1 MSKRHPFIHTILNKG
16 VNQSMVLHNFTNNN
30 NSNNGNN
37 GGNIPTKTPT
47 FGNQYRPNS
56 TPTTDDIPS
65 CLVNLNEKFQHSS
78 HCLYREDV
86 IDQTL
91 ATLIGTEKPNPL
103 LVGHAGVG
111 KTKIAEELAHRLANN
126 DPLIPNQLRGYTI
139 FDFQP
144 SNLVAGSGI
153 VGEIEEKVN
162 QLLDFATDPAK
173 KIILFID
180 EIHMLLSSNDSY
192 TKIAQILKPA
202 LSRGDIRVI
211 GATTMNEAQHLYKD
225 PAFERRFQSV
235 IVHELTQDQS
245 LEIIRKIQPKAS
257 TKYNITIPD
266 DVLPVVV
273 QMSEKYNNGK
283 VHRPDSVVTLFDR
296 VCASLVVE
304 RNRAVHTLL
313 QQPNQQQV
321 AGQLQNTPLLMK
333 ESDVERIAISL
344 LRGHASS
351 PIVDYDAVADKIKAK
366 IKGQDDIIDAV
377 IDKIRKRNLGLFNKK
392 QPLPFLWA
400 GPTGTGKTD
409 LAKELAENI
418 MENELIM
425 VNMND
430 FTEAHSV
437 SRLIGSPAG
446 YVGYDSMQELP
457 FDALKTN
464 PYRIILL
471 DEYEKGHLEVRKL
484 IMTALEEGFIKT
496 ARGERISFEKAFV
509 ISTSNIGFSDT
520 SEPVVGFTTN
530 VTKPKATNSVQ
541 DAVKKF
547 GDGLLPEEL
556 NRFKNNIFQFNHIT
570 PDVYR
575 EILESVYARKLEE
588 LKQNKPKYTKNLPEQ
603 LSDDELD
610 TLVKDSY
617 VKEFNARPAET
628 TIENWIEDHI

>member
-1 MSKRHPFIHTILNKG
+1 
-16 VNQSMVLHNFTNNN
+16 MVLHNFTNNN
-30 NSNNGNN
+30 NSNNGT

-65 CLVNLNEKFQHSS
+65 CLVNLNAKFQHGAN
-78 HCLYREDV
+78 CLYREDV

-103 LVGHAGVG
+103 LVGQAGVG
-111 KTKIAEELAHRLANN
+111 KTKIAEELAYRLVND

-162 QLLDFATDPAK
+162 QLLDFATDPDK
-173 KIILFID
+173 KVILFID

-235 IVHELTQDQS
+235 IVHELTKDQS

-304 RNRAVHTLL
+304 RNRAVHTLM
-313 QQPNQQQV
+313 QQPNQQQI
-321 AGQLQNTPLLMK
+321 AGQLQNTPLQVK
-333 ESDVERIAISL
+333 EADVERIAISL
-344 LRGHASS
+344 LRGHASN
-351 PIVDYDAVADKIKAK
+351 PIIDYDAVANKIKAR
-366 IKGQDDIIDAV
+366 IKGQDEIIDTIV
-377 IDKIRKRNLGLFNKK
+377 DKIRKRNLGLFDKK
-392 QPLPFLWA
+392 QPLPFLLI
-400 GPTGTGKTD
+400 GPSGTGKTD
-409 LAKELAENI
+409 LAKALAENI
-418 MENELIM
+418 MDNELIM
-425 VNMND
+425 VNMNE

-464 PYRIILL
+464 PYRVILL
-471 DEYEKGHLEVRKL
+471 DEYEKAHVEVRKL
-484 IMTALEEGFIKT
+484 IMTAHEEGFIKT
-496 ARGERISFEKAFV
+496 ARGERISFEKA
-509 ISTSNIGFSDT
+509 IILSTSNAGCGQKE
-520 SEPVVGFTTN
+520 EPVVGFFAN
-530 VTKPKATNSVQ
+530 EPKTKPQSLNVQ
-541 DAVKKF
+541 QTIELVGDA
-547 GDGLLPEEL
+547 LLPEEL
-556 NRFKNNIFQFNHIT
+556 NRFKNNIYQFNAIT
-570 PDVYR
+570 PKIYK
-575 EILESVYARKLEE
+575 EILESVYAHKLKE
-588 LKQNKPKYTKNLPEQ
+588 LKENKPKYTKNLPDQ
-603 LSDDELD
+603 LSADELD
-610 TLVKDSY
+610 MLVKQSY
-617 VKEFNARPAET
+617 IQEFNARPAET

>member
-1 MSKRHPFIHTILNKG
+1 
-16 VNQSMVLHNFTNNN
+16 
-30 NSNNGNN
+30 
-37 GGNIPTKTPT
+37 
-47 FGNQYRPNS
+47 
-56 TPTTDDIPS
+56 
-65 CLVNLNEKFQHSS
+65 
-78 HCLYREDV
+78 
-86 IDQTL
+86 
-91 ATLIGTEKPNPL
+91 
-103 LVGHAGVG
+103 
-111 KTKIAEELAHRLANN
+111 
-126 DPLIPNQLRGYTI
+126 
-139 FDFQP
+139 
-144 SNLVAGSGI
+144 
-153 VGEIEEKVN
+153 
-162 QLLDFATDPAK
+162 
-173 KIILFID
+173 
-180 EIHMLLSSNDSY
+180 MLLSSNDSY

-530 VTKPKATNSVQ
+530 APTKSKSTNSIQ

-575 EILESVYARKLEE
+575 EILESVYARKLKE
-588 LKQNKPKYTKNLPEQ
+588 LKQNKPKYTKNLPDQ

-617 VKEFNARPAET
+617 VKKFNARPAET